1 MLHDHGTS
9 SPTLLICGGDV
20 VTMNPRREV
29 LTGGAIAVAGD
40 RILELGGSADLRRRW
55 PQVAVLDATGC
66 VVVPGMVNAHQH
78 CTGDPLSR
86 SCIPDDLRP
95 GASIFEWSVPL
106 HGAHDG
112 DDDEISALLTATE
125 SLRNG
130 VTTLI
135 EAGTVAHPE
144 RVGMA
149 MQRAGVRGTVGTWG
163 WDIDNVPYSAPAD
176 EVIAR
181 QRAVLERFPKGERVS
196 GWVTLV
202 GHNLASDELLAAASE
217 LARSEGVGMTMHISP
232 TSSDPEEYLKRTGL
246 RPLLHF
252 ERLGMLGPHL
262 LLAHAVWLDD
272 AEIDVL
278 LATRTAIAYC
288 PWAYLRLGQGVSRA
302 GRHGEIVARG
312 GRVALGCDA
321 SNAGDKLDIL
331 LTAALAAGLAK
342 DTKVDPQQPLGAHL
356 AFELATIAGAEA
368 VGMADRI
375 GSLEPGKQADIVIHD
390 ATRPEWQP
398 RGEIGLQLVW
408 SADGRSVRDVLV
420 AGEVVVRDGRCV
432 TVDEAELHEM
442 AAARVADLHRR
453 AGITV
458 PRRWPLLPSA

>member
-1 MLHDHGTS
+1 MLHESGE
-9 SPTLLICGGDV
+9 PTLLICGGDV
-20 VTMNPRREV
+20 VTMNRQREV
-29 LTGGAIAVAGD
+29 LTGGAIAVAGE
-40 RILELGGSADLRRRW
+40 RIIDVGGTAAMRARW
-55 PQVAVLDATGC
+55 PQAPVHDATGC

-78 CTGDPLSR
+78 TTGDPLSR

-112 DDDEISALLTATE
+112 DDDEVSALLTAVE

-144 RVGMA
+144 RVGA
-149 MQRAGVRGTVGTWG
+149 ALQRAGIRATVGTWG
-163 WDIDNVPYSAPAD
+163 WDIEGVPYTGSVD
-176 EVIAR
+176 EVMAR
-181 QRAVLERFPKGERVS
+181 QRAVLERFPRGERVS

-202 GHNLASDELLAAASE
+202 GHNLASDELLIAAAD
-217 LARSEGVGMTMHISP
+217 LAREAQVGMTMHISP
-232 TSSDPEEYLKRTGL
+232 TSSDPHEYLQRTGL
-246 RPLLHF
+246 RPLQHF
-252 ERLGMLGPHL
+252 ARLGILGEHL

-272 AEIDVL
+272 AEIDAL
-278 LATRTAIAYC
+278 LESRSAIAYC
-288 PWAYLRLGQGVSRA
+288 PWAYLRLGQGVSQA

-331 LTAALAAGLAK
+331 GTAALAAGLAK
-342 DTKVDPQQPLGAHL
+342 DTRVDPQQPLGAHT

-368 VGMADRI
+368 VGMAAQI
-375 GSLEPGKQADIVIHD
+375 GSIEPGKQADIVIHD
-390 ATRPEWQP
+390 ATRPEWTP
-398 RGEIGLQLVW
+398 RGDVGLQLVW
-408 SADGRSVRDVLV
+408 SADGRSVRDVFV
-420 AGEVVVRDGRCV
+420 AGEAVVRDGRCL
-432 TVDEAELHEM
+432 TVDEAQLRAE
-442 AAARVADLHRR
+442 AARRVASLHRR

-458 PRRWPLLPSA
+458 PHRWPLVPSA

>member
-1 MLHDHGTS
+1 
-9 SPTLLICGGDV
+9 
-20 VTMNPRREV
+20 
-29 LTGGAIAVAGD
+29 
-40 RILELGGSADLRRRW
+40 
-55 PQVAVLDATGC
+55 
-66 VVVPGMVNAHQH
+66 VVPGMVNAHQH

-112 DDDEISALLTATE
+112 DDDEISTLLTAAE

-130 VTTLI
+130 VTTLV
-135 EAGTVAHPE
+135 EAGTVAHPD
-144 RVGMA
+144 RVGAA
-149 MQRAGVRGTVGTWG
+149 MRRAGVRGTVGTWG
-163 WDIDNVPYSAPAD
+163 WDIEGVPFSAPVD

-181 QRAVLERFPKGERVS
+181 QRTVLDAFPRGERVQ

-202 GHNLASDELLAAASE
+202 GHNLASDELLAAAAD
-217 LARSEGVGMTMHISP
+217 LARRRGVGMTMHISP
-232 TSSDPEEYLKRTGL
+232 TSSDPKEYLQRTGT

-252 ERLGMLGPHL
+252 ERLGVLGEHL

-272 AEIDVL
+272 AEIESL
-278 LATRTAIAYC
+278 LRTRTAIAYC

-321 SNAGDKLDIL
+321 SNAGDRLDIL

-342 DTKVDPQQPLGAHL
+342 DTAVDPQQPLGAHL
-356 AFELATIAGAEA
+356 AFELATIRGAEA
-368 VGMADRI
+368 VGMSEQI
-375 GSLEPGKQADIVIHD
+375 GSLEPGKQADIVVHD
-390 ATRPEWQP
+390 ATRPEWTP
-398 RGEIGLQLVW
+398 RGELGLQLVW

-420 AGEVVVRDGRCV
+420 AGEMVVREGRC
-432 TVDEAELHEM
+432 TTIDEAELRVN
-442 AAARVADLHRR
+442 AAERVADLHRR
-453 AGITV
+453 AGIEV
-458 PRRWPLLPSA
+458 PRRWPLVPSA